1 MNIQLNCP
9 VCGYTEIEGNIC
21 PNCDTELSLLRML
34 QELPQVEKP
43 RSAKVA
49 AWQLTTAVIILLI
62 GMGLGTVGCFL
73 FIQPQS
79 LTATVTVPSP
89 VVIITPS
96 PKLTPI
102 VAAPVKED
110 AKPTTYIV
118 KSGDNLSAIAEKFCG
133 QGTSWQV
140 MVKVNPQLKGQE
152 DYIDVG
158 QILKLP
164 TCKGGV

>member
-9 VCGYTEIEGNIC
+9 VCGYTEVEGNIC
-21 PNCDTELSLLRML
+21 PNCDTELYLLRML

-43 RSAKVA
+43 RPAKVA
-49 AWQLTTAVIILLI
+49 AWQLITAVIILLI

-73 FIQPQS
+73 FIQPQI
-79 LTATVTVPSP
+79 LTATLSVPSP
-89 VVIITPS
+89 VIIITPS
-96 PKLTPI
+96 PTPT
-102 VAAPVKED
+102 VAV
-110 AKPTTYIV
+110 KPTTYIV
-118 KSGDNLSAIAEKFCG
+118 KSGDSLSAIAEKFCG

-152 DYIDVG
+152 DDIDVG
-158 QILKLP
+158 QILNLP